1 MLQLN
6 PYIAVKT
13 KTGEGKAILVIDHG
27 SSIPLEWVVINEK
40 TGEFESWRTQD
51 IKPLVGAVGAYYSAP
66 SLGAAP
72 SSFTTGQNQTL
83 EESKGIVR
91 NATAG
96 PNSRS

>member
-13 KTGEGKAILVIDHG
+13 KNGEGKAILVIDHG
-27 SSIPLEWVVINEK
+27 TSLPLEWVVINEK

-51 IKPLVGAVGAYYSAP
+51 IKPLVGAVGSSYSPP
-66 SLGAAP
+66 SSVGAP

-83 EESKGIVR
+83 VI
-91 NATAG
+91 
-96 PNSRS
+96 